1 MTILTINLGAGVGA
15 TVTER
20 LLNDPN
26 KAGANAIDVHI
37 YAVPGISGNDSHV
50 DTGCQGSGNN
60 CAVIE
65 HKPDVS

>member
-1 MTILTINLGAGVGA
+1 MTLLTINLGAGVGA

-26 KAGANAIDVHI
+26 KPGANTIEVYV
-37 YAVPGISGNDSHV
+37 YAVPIVSGNDSAV
-50 DTGCQGSGNN
+50 DTGCQGSGND